1 MPSSPPP
8 EHPTRATL
16 AGAEWTHPGADPIE
30 LLLDRLP
37 DVVVAF
43 DDQRRVTYAN
53 AAFEAHTGR
62 RRTALVGLPVD
73 SLPLAAGAAARLVT
87 AIEEAAS
94 RGASSRFT
102 IALTTPDGATTLS
115 CQILTTA
122 RREAWRGGVLVARDQ
137 SKPTAGAVGEGE
149 PTREALWD
157 AVVEATGQSIWRIGP
172 NFELIEVHLHPESA
186 FAREVAADGLTMEA
200 LRLRWFTRVHPDDL
214 AGAIDGWLD
223 AAAARRR
230 FVFQFRMRE
239 EGEEYRTVVMRR
251 VPLFDARGTL
261 REWLGVIEDVS
272 ERIEVQESL
281 RAAREQQ
288 LALLRAI
295 PDLAWLKDVNG
306 RYVAVNEALRA
317 RHGGVDL
324 VGLGAAELFEPD
336 LAAEFEEHDVQALA
350 ADAPVVREHEGRRG
364 DGTIGWWETTKAPY
378 RDASGAV
385 AGIVAVSR
393 DVTERRRLEDQV
405 RAAQKMEAL
414 GLLASGVAHDF
425 NNLLSAI
432 MAAAEL
438 ARLSIR
444 SGTDPSDDVDF
455 VIDAALRGA
464 QLTGQLLAFSSRR
477 TRQKRVVD
485 VRQVVRGGDKLLH
498 RLLPYPIVL
507 DVVEAYE
514 PCTVW
519 ADPGHL
525 EQVLMN
531 LVVNARDALT
541 AAAPA
546 PGVETITIRTAR
558 VDLEKGDTFL
568 ERREGAPLLPGA
580 YVMLQVSDTGVGM
593 SATTRDRSFDPF
605 FTTKPSGRGTGLGL
619 STVLGIVN
627 DHGGTVHVESAPNAG
642 ATFTVVLPWL
652 DAPVDR
658 SDEGLET
665 LPRGSETILVVE
677 DEAVVRETTTR
688 VLRRYGYEVIAAR
701 HGADAL
707 LAWRD
712 DPTRVDLVITD
723 VRMPELGGLG
733 LIEQLRAERPL
744 LPVIVTSGYVNESD
758 SAEAALIDR
767 EIFLPKPFTAESLLN
782 AVRATLDALG
792 GRG

>member
-8 EHPTRATL
+8 DHPPRATL
-16 AGAEWTHPGADPIE
+16 EGAEWMHPDADSIE

-37 DVVVAF
+37 DVIVAF
-43 DDQRRVTYAN
+43 DHERRVTYVN

-62 RRTALVGLPVD
+62 HRKTVVGAPVAT
-73 SLPLAAGAAARLVT
+73 LPLAADAGKALVAAIDEAAAR
-87 AIEEAAS
+87 
-94 RGASSRFT
+94 GASAAFT
-102 IALTTPDGATTLS
+102 ISLATPDGETPLA
-115 CQILTTA
+115 CQVITM
-122 RREAWRGGVLVARDQ
+122 REREAWSGGVLVGRDQ
-137 SKPTAGAVGEGE
+137 SKPAAAVAAAGA

-157 AVVEATGQSIWRIGP
+157 AVVEATGQTIWRIGS
-172 NFELIEVHLHPESA
+172 NFDLLEVHLHPESA
-186 FAREVAADGLTMEA
+186 FAREAAADGLTMEE
-200 LRLRWFTRVHPDDL
+200 LRLRWFSRVHPDDL
-214 AGAIDGWLD
+214 MGTIAGWLD

-239 EGEEYRTVVMRR
+239 SGDEYRTVVMRR
-251 VPLFDARGTL
+251 VPLFDERGGL

-272 ERIEVQESL
+272 DRIEVQESL

-317 RHGGVDL
+317 RHGGIDL

-336 LAAEFEEHDVQALA
+336 LAAEFEEHDAQALA
-350 ADAPVVREHEGRRG
+350 ADGPVVREHEGRRG
-364 DGTIGWWETTKAPY
+364 DGTMGWWETTKAPY

-393 DVTERRRLEDQV
+393 DITERRRLEDQV

-444 SGTDPSDDVDF
+444 SGADPSDDVEF

-485 VRQVVRGGDKLLH
+485 LRQVVRGGDKLLH

-507 DVVEAYE
+507 DVVESHE

-519 ADPGHL
+519 ADAGHL

-546 PGVETITIRTAR
+546 SGVETITIRTAR
-558 VDLEKGDTFL
+558 VDLEPGAPFL
-568 ERREGAPLLPGA
+568 ERREGAPLLPGP

-593 SATTRDRSFDPF
+593 SPTTRERSFDPF

-619 STVLGIVN
+619 STVLGIVHE
-627 DHGGTVHVESAPNAG
+627 HGGTVHVESAPNAG

-652 DAPVDR
+652 DAPADR
-658 SDEGLET
+658 GDEGMEA
-665 LPRGSETILVVE
+665 LPRGTETILVVE

-688 VLRRYGYEVIAAR
+688 VLRRHGYQVIAVR

-707 LAWRD
+707 LVWRD

-733 LIEQLRAERPL
+733 LVERLRADRPL
-744 LPVIVTSGYVNESD
+744 LPVIVTSGYVDESD

-792 GRG
+792 GRE